1 MGTTRLR
8 LGLSIT
14 AIRRVFNLDVDADF
28 LLTQGLDFI
37 TAQDGRPIQA
47 EQGQFDTGEVEQVLF
62 SALQTQDRE
71 FLTTESGDLLI
82 AENFIA
88 FVPGILLT
96 QIEDRLITQDGD
108 FIIEN
113 LPSRPIELQQGG
125 LMLTQGDDLLIA

>member
-1 MGTTRLR
+1 MSATRLR

-14 AIRRVFNLDVDADF
+14 SIRRVFSVGADF

-47 EQGQFDTGEVEQVLF
+47 EQGQFDTGEVEQILF

-96 QIEDRLITQDGD
+96 QIEDRLVTQDGD

-113 LPSRPIELQQGG
+113 LPSRPLELQQGG

>member
-14 AIRRVFNLDVDADF
+14 AIRRVFNLDDADF

-62 SALQTQDRE
+62 SALQTQERE

>member
-1 MGTTRLR
+1 MSATRLR

-14 AIRRVFNLDVDADF
+14 SIRRVFSVGAADF

-47 EQGQFDTGEVEQVLF
+47 EQGQFDTGEVEQILF

-96 QIEDRLITQDGD
+96 QIEDRLVTQDGD

-113 LPSRPIELQQGG
+113 LPSRPLELQQGG